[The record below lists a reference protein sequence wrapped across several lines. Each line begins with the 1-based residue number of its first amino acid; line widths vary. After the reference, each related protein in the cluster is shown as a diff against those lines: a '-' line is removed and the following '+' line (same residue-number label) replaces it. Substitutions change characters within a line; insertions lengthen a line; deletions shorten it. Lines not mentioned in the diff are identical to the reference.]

1 MKRIVFN
8 ARREAY
14 GIDDIRNTMTVG
26 DLVHYLMENFD
37 EDQPIYLSHDNGYT
51 YGGITEERISEEGD
65 EEETDDTHSIV
76 ISEQVDIKTEDGS
89 YRGTDELSVP
99 VSQENCERPN
109 RKSFYCWLCALYP
122 QYDWQYDDGEDWD
135 ENPDTDYCQYTA
147 QIDKADPSHIYL
159 AVYNRTKNEEA

>member
-1 MKRIVFN
+1 MKRIVIN

-14 GIDDIRNTMTVG
+14 GIDDIRETMTVG

-76 ISEQVDIKTEDGS
+76 ISEQVDIKTEDGN

-109 RKSFYCWLCALYP
+109 RKKLYCWLCASILSTI
-122 QYDWQYDDGEDWD
+122 GSM
-135 ENPDTDYCQYTA
+135 TTA
-147 QIDKADPSHIYL
+147 
-159 AVYNRTKNEEA
+159 RTGTRTPTPTTASTRLR